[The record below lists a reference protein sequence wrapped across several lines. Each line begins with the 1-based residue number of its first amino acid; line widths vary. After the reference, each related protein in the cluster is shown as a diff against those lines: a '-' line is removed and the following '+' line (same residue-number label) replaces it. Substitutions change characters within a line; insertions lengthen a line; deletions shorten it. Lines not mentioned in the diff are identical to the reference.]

1 MCPLPDRRRFDDNRL
16 YFKDFS
22 RRYCDCTFGKELQAD
37 LDRILLWSKDNKLPL
52 NLNQMRYH
60 AHHCLAPTFD
70 PSNTFPEPS
79 GDPKYSS
86 YPPPRCHHRP
96 AFRFPSLRPK
106 RRVRGKVTPWLRHSV
121 HKKSQSRCAQI
132 AVHST
137 AVAHP
142 GVLLLGVGFG
152 NQTTC
157 CLPRVGATSRFL
169 PYYGSNLAPEHHP
182 IEHCPSSV
190 QWGGTRFNIVLK

>member
-1 MCPLPDRRRFDDNRL
+1 
-16 YFKDFS
+16 
-22 RRYCDCTFGKELQAD
+22 
-37 LDRILLWSKDNKLPL
+37 
-52 NLNQMRYH
+52 MRYH

-79 GDPKYSS
+79 GDPKNNA

-142 GVLLLGVGFG
+142 GFLLLGVGLRQPD
-152 NQTTC
+152 NL
-157 CLPRVGATSRFL
+157 LP
-169 PYYGSNLAPEHHP
+169 
-182 IEHCPSSV
+182 PSSRCNV
-190 QWGGTRFNIVLK
+190 ALPTLLWLQLGPRTPSYRALPLLRPVGRDPLQHRP